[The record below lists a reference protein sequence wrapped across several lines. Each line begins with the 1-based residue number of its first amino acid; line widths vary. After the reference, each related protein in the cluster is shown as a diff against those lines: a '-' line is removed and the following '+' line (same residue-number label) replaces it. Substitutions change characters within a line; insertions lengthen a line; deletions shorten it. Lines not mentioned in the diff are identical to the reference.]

1 MEIQTLS
8 PRGYCYGVVNAIRL
22 ALDVKQKH
30 PNENIYLLGMIVH
43 NQYIVDALENLGIK
57 TIDKKVLEKINYVF
71 EIIET
76 HERISA
82 KLVKHIE
89 SGLFEIRIEYQ
100 SNIYRIFFCFDEG
113 KLVVLFNGFQK
124 KTQKT
129 ARKEIE
135 KALKIMAEYYE
146 YKKAKN

>member
-1 MEIQTLS
+1 MVREIITFDD
-8 PRGYCYGVVNAIRL
+8 YFDNF
-22 ALDVKQKH
+22 
-30 PNENIYLLGMIVH
+30 
-43 NQYIVDALENLGIK
+43 IK

-146 YKKAKN
+146 YKKAKNQKLQ